1 MDTESPAAIQVIQAM
16 LAPGLGISAVGLL
29 LLGLNSRYST
39 IINRIRLLNDEKR
52 KYLKVLAEGRSLE
65 YADNA
70 RFMSVTKQTKE
81 LLLRS
86 RLVRNA
92 ILSLQTA
99 IGLFVLTSLGI
110 GVSVFV
116 ASEFIRGSSLVVFMG
131 GMSAVLVGIIYAGSE
146 VRRSFRIVLMEVKAE
161 E

>member
-1 MDTESPAAIQVIQAM
+1 MDTISPAVIQIIQAM

-29 LLGLNSRYST
+29 LLGLNARYST

-52 KYLKVLAEGRSLE
+52 KFHRVFADGRSLE

-70 RFMSVTKQTKE
+70 RLMSVTKQSAE
-81 LLLRS
+81 LLIRS

-92 ILSLQTA
+92 ILSHQTA
-99 IGLFVLTSLGI
+99 IGLFVLTSLSIGI
-110 GVSVFV
+110 
-116 ASEFIRGSSLVVFMG
+116 SLYTDAAILRDGALILFML
-131 GMSAVLVGIIYAGSE
+131 GMVAVLVGILFGASE
-146 VRRSFRIVLMEVKAE
+146 VRRSFRIVLLEAKAE